1 MTPGVCCVTDTNIWI
16 DLQEGGLLDSVF
28 EMDVTWLI
36 PDLVERELV
45 EHKSEENLRVRLV
58 EWGLVIRALD
68 GDEIEAVID
77 LGSTYARPSRTD
89 LATLVVADNDNGILV
104 TGDAALRDAAE
115 GEGIEVHGTLWIVDA
130 LVVQEI
136 VRKREA
142 ARALQLM
149 MDGDRRLP
157 QNEVERRV
165 QRWSS

>member
-28 EMDVTWLI
+28 EMDVKWLI

-45 EHKSEENLRVRLV
+45 EHEAGESLSVRLV

-89 LATLVVADNDNGILV
+89 LATLVVADNENGILV

-130 LVVQEI
+130 LVAQEI

-142 ARALQLM
+142 ARSLQLM

-157 QNEVERRV
+157 Q
-165 QRWSS
+165 S